1 MDIYHFLLFKC
12 SYAGFHALV
21 SSAYTLPKTWSLLRY
36 LERQKTKHLS
46 RYLEDQ
52 GSAPHHLRSPACCF
66 PSGPATYFAPLPA
79 WPSVTWVTGRL
90 HGGGPTVRLTKN
102 NGFLIKTWLVNLSK
116 WKLGLIWIW
125 MYICLCIT
133 IRCIYINITIY
144 IERERD
150 RLLVY

>member
-1 MDIYHFLLFKC
+1 MVIIMVQLMGWDGYYGYLSLSPFQMQLCRVPCFGLIRL
-12 SYAGFHALV
+12 YASKDLKSFEV
-21 SSAYTLPKTWSLLRY
+21 F
-36 LERQKTKHLS
+36 ERQKTKHLS

-116 WKLGLIWIW
+116 
-125 MYICLCIT
+125 
-133 IRCIYINITIY
+133 
-144 IERERD
+144 
-150 RLLVY
+150 